1 MVHGEVGKSTSAPPD
16 ARLRARRAWASRPAL
31 PLPLLISPFA
41 LFSMFPLFALFASLM
56 LALFALTP
64 EVARAQVGQPAPAIG
79 AAPQA
84 QVSRASPLGPARPV
98 PEASPLAGA
107 QRATEAEVATS
118 DWTQEQLKAW
128 WRSLRV
134 MDGANGALPKGL
146 LPPEDPSAWQ
156 RIPLPEVR
164 QREATPHSSDA
175 RFQMRWYRVRYAA
188 PNGRW
193 PTSVALYMPRL
204 VALAAAVL
212 VKTDDGWRPVFDNQ
226 SGAREQWVRPLWVVL
241 PSALTEIQ
249 QAREIEVVIAVPVMQ
264 AGYYSVSSVWL
275 GAREDLEPKHDR
287 RWVLQ
292 IGVPQATG
300 LTLVTLGLF
309 ALVLWVKRR
318 EDPSYLLF
326 SLATVAWLVRNLHYH
341 LDLPRTR
348 DALEWFWWV
357 THASMSWVMLLT
369 FLFAL
374 RFARQRFTRFERGIA
389 LFVLVSSLASM
400 PLWGNGFDALVL
412 LHICNA
418 VVGLAGTGF
427 VASVAW
433 RQGTRE
439 LRVMAA
445 ALVIGVVLG
454 VHDLGLLAGW
464 WWPEHIY
471 LMPFATLV
479 ILASFLYAVQFRYI
493 EALRGVERANGEL
506 GQRLEEQS
514 VQLSA
519 QHDKLREVERQQAL
533 LLERQR
539 IMQDMHDGLGS
550 SLLSAMVAV
559 EQGTMQQDQVVTVL
573 RECVDDLR
581 LVIDSLEPVGHD
593 IVSLLA
599 TMRYR
604 LGKRL
609 QLGGLKLEWDVH
621 DLPPLEWL
629 EPPDALHVLRL
640 MQEALT
646 NALKHA
652 RASRV
657 RVVTRDLGKRVEIRV
672 EDDGEGFDVASI
684 AQGRGLR
691 GLQRRAKVLGG
702 LLRVDSSPGHGTVV
716 TLRLPVARADHEAVI
731 QSGAQQG

>member
-1 MVHGEVGKSTSAPPD
+1 MVQGGTVVTDGDDGRA
-16 ARLRARRAWASRPAL
+16 ARRSGLRR
-31 PLPLLISPFA
+31 F
-41 LFSMFPLFALFASLM
+41 
-56 LALFALTP
+56 LTP
-64 EVARAQVGQPAPAIG
+64 RVVLPTLLVLAALVLAAALSVSSLWAQP
-79 AAPQA
+79 
-84 QVSRASPLGPARPV
+84 RTL
-98 PEASPLAGA
+98 PELSGLGA
-107 QRATEAEVATS
+107 QRAVMAEVATS
-118 DWTQEQLKAW
+118 DWSSDQLKAW
-128 WRSLRV
+128 WRALRA
-134 MDGANGALPKGL
+134 MDGRDGALPPEL
-146 LPPEDPSAWQ
+146 LPPSAPQDWE
-156 RIPLPEVR
+156 ITALPDVR
-164 QREATPHSSDA
+164 QREMAGAPGDA
-175 RFQMRWYRVRYAA
+175 PRYQMRWYRLRYAP

-193 PTSVALYMPRL
+193 PTSVALYMPRM
-204 VALAAAVL
+204 VALASAVL
-212 VKTDDGWRPVFDNQ
+212 VRSDNSWRPVFDNQ

-241 PSALTEIQ
+241 PAALTEIQ
-249 QAREIEVVIAVPVMQ
+249 QEREIEVVIAVPVMQ
-264 AGYYSVSSVWL
+264 GGYYAVSSVWL
-275 GAREDLEPKHDR
+275 GAREDLEPRHDR
-287 RWVLQ
+287 RWVMQ

-318 EDPSYLLF
+318 EDRAYLLF
-326 SLATVAWLVRNLHYH
+326 ALASVAWLVRNLHYH

-348 DALEWFWWV
+348 PALEWFWWL

-374 RFARQRFTRFERGIA
+374 RFARRRFARFERGVA
-389 LFVLVSSLASM
+389 AFVLAASVASM
-400 PLWGNGFDALVL
+400 PLWGRGVDTLVMM
-412 LHICNA
+412 HICNA
-418 VVGLAGTGF
+418 VVGLAGTVF
-427 VASVAW
+427 VATIAW

-439 LRVMAA
+439 LRLIAL
-445 ALVIGVVLG
+445 ALVIGVALG

-464 WWPEHIY
+464 WWPEHVY

-479 ILASFLYAVQFRYI
+479 VLASFLYAVQYRYI
-493 EALRGVERANGEL
+493 EALRGVERANEDL
-506 GQRLEEQS
+506 AERLTAQS
-514 VQLSA
+514 VELRQ

-539 IMQDMHDGLGS
+539 LMQDMHDGLGS

-559 EQGTMQQDQVVTVL
+559 EQGSMPQEQVVGVL

-593 IVSLLA
+593 LVSLLA

-657 RVVTRDLGKRVEIRV
+657 RVVTRDLGTKVEIRV
-672 EDDGEGFDVASI
+672 EDDGEGFDVRSV

-691 GLQRRAKVLGG
+691 GLQRRSRQLGG
-702 LLRVDSSPGHGTVV
+702 SLRVDSSPGHGTVV
-716 TLRLPVARADHEAVI
+716 TLRLPVRRADREVTT
-731 QSGAQQG
+731 QQG